1 VSKNT
6 ALLFGFNKYVEEIV
20 KNVQDEYAQVKI
32 FSLNKED
39 MDHPEYEIEY
49 FDLSDDWHNTDTD
62 KDIDIKN
69 SIAFCVLEDTA
80 ENIFLTIS
88 LRAHYEELP
97 IIAIASHKENANKLL
112 MAGANKVIP
121 LVETTADIITN
132 MLESPI
138 SNTILHDILYEKSD
152 LKIAQIE
159 IGENSHFKD
168 EELSSIDWSHYHG
181 IIVLSVMHKDMS
193 SEFIYSSKAKRH
205 IIQEG
210 DVLVV
215 VGYETD
221 IVDFETKIGS
231 ERYVNWSHWSW

>member
-1 VSKNT
+1 MLSKNSS
-6 ALLFGFNKYVEEIV
+6 ALIFGFNKYAVEIF
-20 KNVQDEYAQVKI
+20 KNVSKEYDSVQI
-32 FSLNKED
+32 YSLNEED
-39 MDHPEYEIEY
+39 TQNEEFDIEH
-49 FDLSDDWHNTDTD
+49 FDLSDNWHKIEEEIDTH
-62 KDIDIKN
+62 N
-69 SIAFCVLEDTA
+69 SIAFCILEDTA

-88 LRAHYEELP
+88 LRASYADLS

-138 SNTILHDILYEKSD
+138 SNSVLHDILYEKSD
-152 LKIAQIE
+152 LKIAQIK
-159 IGENSHFKD
+159 IGKESHFQD
-168 EELSSIDWSHYHG
+168 EELSNIDWSHYHG

-205 IIQEG
+205 VIEEG

-215 VGYETD
+215 VGYEAD
-221 IVDFETKIGS
+221 IKEFEKKIGS
-231 ERYVNWSHWSW
+231 NRYVNWSNWSW